1 MINIRR
7 REYEFLSGEI
17 NSWLDENII
26 TDEQS
31 EKILSL
37 YEIKEYSLRRIII
50 LAGVILLGLG
60 AVSFI
65 ASKWHV
71 LPKLLR
77 LCVLIGGYVLAL
89 IACSIAGIRTKAGKS
104 FLLIASFILGAG
116 IFLGTRMYNI
126 KLDLSQILEFWLIA
140 EIVTCMI
147 TSDLWQVYLLEVL
160 SLIYLIC
167 INAIDIFALQFMNS
181 AHYAVWE
188 FFAPVKAFILL
199 ALLWVVNWRVR
210 TRTIINANILIT
222 LLLCA
227 SRMSLCLGGTLSLI
241 ILAII
246 GGIMSFLMK
255 HSDGQTIGLLIAGV
269 FGLLL
274 TWPEFWHGWEY
285 AKILSVLSALCL
297 VPLMLVNI
305 WRGHLVAGIV
315 FCVLLVC
322 RYFFDS
328 LFGFMPKAWGFTL
341 LGLIFMIIGVFF
353 ESIRAHYSK
362 KFENQE

>member
-7 REYEFLSGEI
+7 REYEFLNGEI

-26 TDEQS
+26 TSEQS

-37 YEIKEYSLRRIII
+37 YEIKEYSLKRILI

-60 AVSFI
+60 AVSFL
-65 ASKWHV
+65 ASKWHE

-77 LCVLIGGYVLAL
+77 LCVLIGGYALSL
-89 IACSIAGIRTKAGKS
+89 IACSISGIRTKAGKS
-104 FLLIASFILGAG
+104 FLLLASFILGSG

-126 KLDLSQILEFWLIA
+126 KLDLSQILEFWLLA

-147 TSDLWQVYLLEVL
+147 TSDLWQVYLLEIL
-160 SLIYLIC
+160 SLIYLIV

-181 AHYAVWE
+181 AHFAMWE
-188 FFAPVKAFILL
+188 FFVPVKAFILL
-199 ALLWVVNWRVR
+199 ALLWLVNWRIR
-210 TRTIINANILIT
+210 TRAIINANILIT

-227 SRMSLCLGGTLSLI
+227 SRMSLCLGGTLTLV

-246 GGIMSFLMK
+246 GGVMSFLMK
-255 HSDGQTIGLLIAGV
+255 HSDGQTMGLLIAGV

-274 TWPEFWHGWEY
+274 TWPEFWNSWDY
-285 AKILSVLSALCL
+285 AKILSVVSALCL
-297 VPLMLVNI
+297 VPLMLINI
-305 WRGHLVAGIV
+305 WRGHLVAGVV

-341 LGLIFMIIGVFF
+341 LGLIFMLIGVFF
-353 ESIRAHYSK
+353 EKLRTHESAQDG
-362 KFENQE
+362 NL